1 MFSIETSKCRLDFIQ
16 EIFSSPHLST
26 TSFPTTCI
34 CNLINRQDSTPALT
48 KNNQPCLSRSP
59 SVNENINVC
68 IIILIWSLLFSAKIF
83 FYWYGTVKRFIFF
96 SASNFLCFFYLVFFI
111 ISKKGNTITTT
122 QGECEKKYTV
132 KVREQ

>member
-96 SASNFLCFFYLVFFI
+96 SASNFLCFFYLVFLSFPRKAI
-111 ISKKGNTITTT
+111 QSPRRKENVR
-122 QGECEKKYTV
+122 KKYTV